1 MASLSL
7 KHIYK
12 VYDGGVKA
20 VNDFCMEIEDK
31 EFIVFVGPSGC
42 GKSTTLRMI
51 AGLEEITAGELMI
64 GDEVVNDVE
73 PKDRNIAMVFQN
85 YALYPHMTVR
95 ENMAF
100 ALKLRKEFSAEEIEQ
115 RVNEAAKTLDI
126 EQYLDRKPRALSGG
140 QRQRVS
146 LGRAI
151 VRDPKVFLLDEP
163 LSNLDAKL
171 RAQMRTEITKLH
183 KKLATT
189 FIYVTHDQV
198 EAMTMGT
205 RIVVMKLGVVQ
216 QIDTPQNLYRYP
228 GNKFVAGFI
237 GTPQMNFYEATLS
250 REGDKVR
257 ISFAGEKSILVPAET
272 VIKAETKYFD
282 GKTPVVLGVRPED
295 IHYEKEFID
304 AHPDTTLTCHT
315 GIVEALGSE
324 SIVYSELDEAN
335 VDSISE
341 SQTRMVFKIDPRVT
355 VKTDEVISVA
365 IDPERIHLFDKET
378 ENTIMPR
385 VPRANLLPC
394 TVADGV
400 MTVMGKNIKLPSAIS
415 IANGDYTV
423 NVPTDSIIFEG
434 VERDEEEVE
443 SRKTLYTTL
452 TIEKEKFKAKGFK
465 NVIPNYPVDDFAV
478 PAMQKEEGIVAKVA
492 EDESI
497 GNINLA
503 RLNVGGA
510 TLFAIAPKAFD
521 TTCDSLEISLDFKKI
536 SFVKANEEG
545 VEEVVF
551 DKLETTNVLS
561 AKMVKERVY
570 GKEYNFALALCDK
583 ELYTTE
589 YVRAKLFNAAGRK
602 VFDITLDVDFDIYNV
617 KIAEEGFKATV
628 SDILDYGREKIAV
641 CAVGDKK
648 VNVYLRNDSL
658 VDYTDEN
665 GEIAFRKIEVGDQV
679 SLSINLPC
687 AGIVEAD
694 RGIRII

>member
-20 VNDFCMEIEDK
+20 VNDFCMEIKDK

-100 ALKLRKEFSAEEIEQ
+100 ALKLRKEFTAEEIEQ

-205 RIVVMKLGVVQ
+205 RIVVMKFGVVQ

-237 GTPQMNFYEATLS
+237 GTPQMNFYEATLT

-257 ISFAGEKSILVPAET
+257 IAFAGEKSILVPAEA
-272 VIKAETKYFD
+272 VIKAESKYFD
-282 GKTPVVLGVRPED
+282 GKTPVILGVRPED
-295 IHYEKEFID
+295 IHYEKEYID
-304 AHPDTTLTCHT
+304 SHADTTLTCHT

-341 SQTRMVFKIDPRVT
+341 SQTRMVFKVDPRIVI
-355 VKTDEVISVA
+355 KTDEVISVA

-378 ENTIMPR
+378 ECTIMPR
-385 VPRANLLPC
+385 VPRTNLLPC
-394 TVADGV
+394 TVSDGV
-400 MTVMGKNIKLPSAIS
+400 MKVMGNEVKLPA
-415 IANGDYTV
+415 AVLVPNGEYTV
-423 NVPTDSIIFEG
+423 NIPSDCIVFEG
-434 VERDEEEVE
+434 VEQDVTEVE
-443 SRKTLYTTL
+443 SRKTLYSVL
-452 TIEKEKFKAKGFK
+452 TIEKEKYQQKAFK
-465 NVIPNYPVDDFAV
+465 NVIPNYPVEDFALPV
-478 PAMQKEEGIVAKVA
+478 AEKAEGIGAKVA
-492 EDESI
+492 QVET
-497 GNINLA
+497 
-503 RLNVGGA
+503 VGDI
-510 TLFAIAPKAFD
+510 TLVRFDVNGTTVFAIAPKAFD
-521 TTCDSLEISLDFKKI
+521 PNTAKCEISFDFKKV
-536 SFVKANEEG
+536 SFLKVDKEG
-545 VEEVVF
+545 KETVVA
-551 DKLETTNVLS
+551 DKLAMTNALP
-561 AKMVKERVY
+561 AKMVKEKVG
-570 GKEYNFALALCDK
+570 GKEYNFALSICNK
-583 ELYTTE
+583 EQYATE
-589 YVRAKLFNAAGRK
+589 YIRTKLFNAAGRK

-617 KIAEEGFKATV
+617 KIADEGIPATV
-628 SDILDYGREKIAV
+628 TDILDYGKEKIAV
-641 CAVGDKK
+641 CKVGDKT

-658 VDYTDEN
+658 VDSANNN
-665 GEIAFRKIEVGDQV
+665 GDVAFRKIEKGDEV
-679 SLSINLPC
+679 CLAINLPC
-687 AGIVEAD
+687 VGIVEAD